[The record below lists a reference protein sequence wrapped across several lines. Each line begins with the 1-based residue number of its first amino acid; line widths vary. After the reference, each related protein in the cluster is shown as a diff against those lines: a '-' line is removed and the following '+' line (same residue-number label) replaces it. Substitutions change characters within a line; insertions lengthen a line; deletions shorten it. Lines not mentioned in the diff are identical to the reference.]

1 MKTVNEVNQI
11 TIRIKKLI
19 SKKFEKEKEIASM
32 LYTDNEIKAKILK
45 EIENYL
51 FEK

>member
-1 MKTVNEVNQI
+1 
-11 TIRIKKLI
+11 
-19 SKKFEKEKEIASM
+19 M

-51 FEK
+51 FEKWKNLGQAINPKFKKYTIKLLKLNCLLLIN